1 MSTVRYYSTDWCG
14 YCKTEFPQVKQIAY
28 KLGYKV
34 ERINVEQCP
43 LKLKGKC
50 DSIDAVPMVEVNGK
64 IMSVPEFVKLNT

>member
-1 MSTVRYYSTDWCG
+1 
-14 YCKTEFPQVKQIAY
+14 
-28 KLGYKV
+28 
-34 ERINVEQCP
+34 VEQCP